1 MRLARDVMAA
11 ALCAFALLASFSTS
25 AVAATD
31 HAKTKYPIVL
41 VHGVAGVSK
50 YFGVVD
56 YWWRIPAD
64 LRYHGATVYVAD
76 VNAFDG
82 ENLRGEALL
91 NQIRQVLAI
100 TGASKVNLVAH
111 SQGGYTARYAAAVMP
126 SAVASVTTIS
136 TPHRGSQVADWVA
149 STPSIMQDFLAGG
162 ATLAGQLLGLMVGQ
176 PQQQDPYGA
185 LNLMTS
191 EGSAAY
197 TRQFPS
203 AGLAA
208 DCNASAAS
216 VDVRNGHVQRLY
228 SWAGS
233 SSATNLLDV
242 LDPLLVLGDLTIRL
256 RGGGSNDGLVSVC
269 SARFGQVLGTYGWN
283 HVDEIN
289 HLFGL
294 RGLFS
299 ADPVVTIRT
308 HANRLKQAGL

>member
-1 MRLARDVMAA
+1 MHPTRNRVTA
-11 ALCAFALLASFSTS
+11 ALFALVLLTSFSSPTF
-25 AVAATD
+25 AATE
-31 HAKTKYPIVL
+31 HAKTRYPIVL

-64 LRYHGATVYVAD
+64 LRYHGATVHVAD
-76 VNAFDG
+76 VNAFAG

-91 NQIRQVLAI
+91 RQIRQVLAI
-100 TGASKVNLVAH
+100 TGAAKVNLIAH

-126 SAVASVTTIS
+126 QTVASVTTIGS
-136 TPHRGSQVADWVA
+136 PHRGSQVADWVA

-162 ATLAGQLLGLMVGQ
+162 ATIAGQVLGLMVGQ
-176 PQQQDPYGA
+176 QQQQDPYGA

-191 EGSAAY
+191 SGSAAY

-203 AGLAA
+203 AGLAP
-208 DCNASAAS
+208 DCNASAATT
-216 VDVRNGHVQRLY
+216 DVRNGHVQRLY
-228 SWAGS
+228 SWTGS
-233 SSATNLLDV
+233 SSATNVLDV
-242 LDPLLVLGDLTIRL
+242 LDAPLLLGDLTIRL
-256 RGGGSNDGLVSVC
+256 RGGGDNDGLVSVC
-269 SARFGQVLGTYGWN
+269 SARFGKVLGTYGWN
-283 HVDEIN
+283 HVDQIN